1 MNSVS
6 LIKALL
12 INAACQNATA
22 VCANTAGTEPP
33 IDPLIQDTN
42 LQGKG
47 VMVYEEAKIQ
57 YAALLRAFQDQTGV
71 WPDPQLPAS
80 APSPALGGGTALQ
93 AIAASAT
100 QVLSALP
107 AGTNL
112 ASVGGLLQALSALV
126 ATSRGTQVAAPGSE
140 IPPTTT
146 PAPAIGGATAKK

>member
-80 APSPALGGGTALQ
+80 TPSQPGTALQ
-93 AIAASAT
+93 AIAATAT

-112 ASVGGLLQALSALV
+112 ASVGGLLQAISALV
-126 ATSRGTQVAAPGSE
+126 ATSKGTQVAAPGSE
-140 IPPTTT
+140 IPAQAPTTT
-146 PAPAIGGATAKK
+146 PAQPTAAKK